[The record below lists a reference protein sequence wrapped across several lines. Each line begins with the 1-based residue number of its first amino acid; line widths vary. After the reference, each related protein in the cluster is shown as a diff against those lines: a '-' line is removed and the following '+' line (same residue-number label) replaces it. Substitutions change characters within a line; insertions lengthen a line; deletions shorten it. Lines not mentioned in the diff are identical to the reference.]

1 MIVVC
6 GEALMDVFVT
16 HDHDR
21 LDHDRPDHDRLA
33 SDVVAGGSAFNTA
46 RALAA
51 LDLPVSLLAGLSR
64 DRFGLYLRDVLTR
77 GGVDLAY
84 AVSKDQHTTLA
95 IVQQDGA
102 GGHSF
107 SFYGDGA
114 DVHLGPDDL
123 PASFPD
129 GVTCLVMGSYA
140 LVMPPVGDA
149 LARLLARESAT
160 RLIGIDLN
168 YRPSI
173 VGPPAQWQGK
183 FDHALDHAHCV
194 KASLE
199 DLQLAY
205 GPDVDPHAIASRWI
219 GRGVTLVLVTLGAQ
233 GAIGFY
239 QGQVLTVPGIAV
251 DVVDTVGAGDAFH
264 AGFLGWFEAR
274 NRLSL
279 AAMPSWT
286 PDDVAQAMAYAVAV
300 SARLCTVRGATT
312 GALAGLDPLAFC

>member
-16 HDHDR
+16 HGHDG
-21 LDHDRPDHDRLA
+21 LA
-33 SDVVAGGSAFNTA
+33 SELVAGGSAFNTA

-51 LDLPVSLLAGLSR
+51 LGQPVSLLAGLSR
-64 DRFGLYLRDVLTR
+64 DRFGQYLRDVLTR
-77 GGVDLAY
+77 KGVDLAY
-84 AVSKDQHTTLA
+84 AVAKDQRTTLA
-95 IVQQDGA
+95 IVQQDEA

-114 DVHLGPDDL
+114 DVHVGFDDL

-129 GVTCLVMGSYA
+129 SVKTLVMGSYA
-140 LVMPPVGDA
+140 LVMPPIADA
-149 LARLLARESAT
+149 LARLLERESAA
-160 RLIGIDLN
+160 RLVSIDLN

-173 VGPPAQWQGK
+173 VGPLAQWQDR
-183 FDHALDHAHCV
+183 FDHALGHVHSV

-205 GPDVDPHAIASRWI
+205 GPDVDPRAIAEQWI
-219 GRGVTLVLVTLGAQ
+219 GRGVALVLVTLGAQ
-233 GAIGFY
+233 GATGFY
-239 QGQVLTVPGIAV
+239 QGQVVTVQGIAV

-274 NRLSL
+274 GRLSL
-279 AAMPSWT
+279 AAMAAWT
-286 PDDVAQAMAYAVAV
+286 PEDVAQAMAYAVTV
-300 SARLCTVRGATT
+300 SARVCTVRGAAV
-312 GALAGLDPLAFC
+312 GVLADLDPLAFC